1 MKSFISHRTSSA
13 MLCALWAAGSLCSV
27 QAAESGSSDPLSTF
41 TLNPLVV
48 TATRTPVELNK
59 APANISIITGKE
71 IEEAHYTD
79 LSQALRDVSD
89 VYIGNYGTGIGYETS
104 NNFYINGNNNI
115 VWMVDGIIMNTTG
128 VNAPVS
134 AIKNLS
140 NIERIEILKGSAS
153 ALYGSSAVGGVIN
166 IITRQPAEGSQ
177 TSVRVLGGSYGQE
190 QYSFSTEGAQDGW
203 RYRANYQKDLMHDYK
218 DAHGTEIPQ
227 HLNAESTS
235 FMLGRKIDAHHDFS
249 LYYDNYDADTMWSNS
264 NKNLLLRNYGFVK
277 MTSWRGVLN
286 SEFGERWQNRFT
298 LL

>member
-177 TSVRVLGGSYGQE
+177 TSFACWAAVMVRSNTAFLRKARKMAGGIVPITKKTSCM
-190 QYSFSTEGAQDGW
+190 TIKT
-203 RYRANYQKDLMHDYK
+203 RTVPKYRS
-218 DAHGTEIPQ
+218 I
-227 HLNAESTS
+227 
-235 FMLGRKIDAHHDFS
+235 
-249 LYYDNYDADTMWSNS
+249 
-264 NKNLLLRNYGFVK
+264 
-277 MTSWRGVLN
+277 
-286 SEFGERWQNRFT
+286 
-298 LL
+298 